1 MLTVLDTQGNTLPL
15 DVDPSIELENIQAL
29 LEADFGIA
37 PEHQLILFQGRVLSD
52 VSKSLSSF
60 GIKDGDLLIIKDK
73 RLEDLSGKTKTE
85 EDSDVEGPSY
95 MEEMLRHQ
103 ILQSASIQKDLRTV
117 RSAEWI

>member
-95 MEEMLRHQ
+95 LEEMLRHQ
-103 ILQSASIQKDLRTV
+103 ILQSASIQKDLRIV
-117 RSAEWI
+117 RSAE